1 MTPPQAIDSSITII
15 VSSTKMGGVFP
26 KIISVFYNPNMFLF
40 VFYVYNA
47 DLAEVFRGWAPDLT
61 DK

>member
-15 VSSTKMGGVFP
+15 VSSTKMGVFP
-26 KIISVFYNPNMFLF
+26 KIISDFYNPNMFLF